1 MILRLTGDFS
11 DDAPSLIHSEK
22 FCGYLRHLESGTCVT
37 MDSVGRLIA
46 HKNFPCDYGSKDLA
60 SYPVFC
66 YNSKTDLISLGF
78 DEDRRDPDVAV
89 NLSTNDILIP
99 ISQTYKIAQWYPKM
113 NGRIQLKPQKSNS
126 CWERSETTGS
136 ITLENCTMKRSSED
150 LTLQQ
155 QQFDFQLPHETSGA
169 RSLKQSRT
177 IKI

>member
-1 MILRLTGDFS
+1 MILRLTGDIS
-11 DDAPSLIHSEK
+11 DDGPRLIHSEK

-46 HKNFPCDYGSKDLA
+46 HENFPCYEGKDPA
-60 SYPVFC
+60 SNPVFC

-78 DEDRRDPDVAV
+78 DEDSRDVAV

-99 ISQTYKIAQWYPKM
+99 MSQTYKIAQWYPKM

-126 CWERSETTGS
+126 CWERSETTGI
-136 ITLENCTMKRSSED
+136 ITLENCTIKRSSED
-150 LTLQQ
+150 LTLPQ

-169 RSLKQSRT
+169 RSLNS
-177 IKI
+177 